1 MYWNCEALRPCRPEP
16 LTSALLFYRSKN
28 MLSRRN
34 ILATAAAGAAI
45 SVATARAASFGNP
58 DQPSEGAVNVT
69 NPKALT
75 DAGPQ
80 DPGLAG
86 NEPAFLN
93 PPATDVNG
101 MPQYWASF
109 NLAPKRIQNGG
120 WARQVT
126 QEDFKI
132 STTISGVNM
141 RLGPGGVR
149 ELHWHQQ
156 AEWAVMT
163 YGNCRV
169 TILDQTGRPQV
180 ADVKEG
186 DLWYFPAGL
195 PHSLQGLEPDGA
207 EFVLAFDN
215 GESSE
220 FNTLLVTDWVAHTPP
235 EVLAKNF
242 GVPEQAFKNIPVHN
256 RWIYQSNISA
266 PPRATVEAQI
276 AAAAGK
282 PTNSFVFRLA
292 EMEPTRETKSGSV
305 RIADSTNFVVSK
317 TIAAAL
323 VTIKP
328 GGLREMHWHP
338 NADEWLYIV
347 KGTGRATV
355 FNTGPAA
362 MTANFH
368 AGDVGYVKKALGHF
382 FENTGTTDL
391 AYMEVFRSDR
401 FEEVSLSDW
410 LAHSPI
416 DMVAETL
423 NLDPSVIARFP
434 RNRPDV
440 VPA

>member
-1 MYWNCEALRPCRPEP
+1 MSLITREMMMA
-16 LTSALLFYRSKN
+16 K
-28 MLSRRN
+28 LSRRAM
-34 ILATAAAGAAI
+34 LAAGGFAAITTAAHAAG
-45 SVATARAASFGNP
+45 VFGNP
-58 DQPSEGAVNVT
+58 DLPAEGAVNVT

-75 DAGPQ
+75 DPGPQ

-86 NEPAFLN
+86 FESSFLN

-101 MPQYWASF
+101 MPQFWASF

-120 WARQVT
+120 WAPQITRD
-126 QEDFKI
+126 DFHI
-132 STTISGVNM
+132 STPIAGVNM
-141 RLGPGGVR
+141 RLGPLGVR

-169 TILDQTGRPQV
+169 TILDQDGRPEV

-220 FNTLLVTDWVAHTPP
+220 FNTLLVTDWIAHTRP
-235 EVLAKNF
+235 EILAKNF
-242 GVPEQAFKNIPVHN
+242 GVPADAFKNIPLQN
-256 RWIYQSNISA
+256 KWIYQSNQPA
-266 PPRATVEAQI
+266 PPLETVDAQI

-282 PTNSFVFRLA
+282 PPNPFVFRLA
-292 EMEPTRETKSGSV
+292 DMQPNRETKSGTV
-305 RIADSTNFVVSK
+305 RVADSTNFIVSK
-317 TIAAAL
+317 TIAATL
-323 VTIKP
+323 VTVKP

-338 NADEWLYIV
+338 NADEWQYYL
-347 KGTGRATV
+347 KGTGRVTV

-362 MTANFH
+362 ITADFH
-368 AGDVGYVKKALGHF
+368 PGDIGYVKKALGHYV
-382 FENTGTTDL
+382 ENTGTTDL
-391 AYMEVFRSDR
+391 VYMEVFRADR
-401 FEEVSLSDW
+401 FQEVSLSDW

-423 NLDPSVIARFP
+423 NLDPSVIKQFP
-434 RNRPDV
+434 KNRPDV
-440 VPA
+440 VPT

>member
-1 MYWNCEALRPCRPEP
+1 M
-16 LTSALLFYRSKN
+16 SA
-28 MLSRRN
+28 LSRRA
-34 ILATAAAGAAI
+34 ILGSGVAGGLLTAAAGIADDG
-45 SVATARAASFGNP
+45 TFGNP
-58 DQPSEGAVNVT
+58 DQPAEGAGNVT

-75 DAGPQ
+75 DPGPQ
-80 DPGLAG
+80 DPNLAG

-101 MPQYWASF
+101 MPQFWASF

-120 WARQVT
+120 WARQIT
-126 QEDFKI
+126 QDDFKI

-169 TILDQTGRPQV
+169 TVLDQNGRPEV

-195 PHSLQGLEPDGA
+195 PHSLQGLDPDGC
-207 EFVLAFDN
+207 EFVIAFDN
-215 GESSE
+215 GASSE
-220 FNTLLVTDWVAHTPP
+220 FNTLLLTDWIAHTPP

-242 GVPEQAFKNIPVHN
+242 GVPAEAFRHIPVHN
-256 RWIYQSNISA
+256 RWIYQSNIPA
-266 PPRATVEAQI
+266 PPLPTVKAQM
-276 AAAAGK
+276 AADAGK
-282 PTNSFVFRLA
+282 PPHPFVFRLGD
-292 EMEPTRETKSGSV
+292 MPPNRETKSGTV
-305 RIADSTNFVVSK
+305 RIADSANFLVSK
-317 TIAAAL
+317 TIAATQ

-328 GGLREMHWHP
+328 GGVRAMHWHP

-368 AGDVGYVKKALGHF
+368 AGDIGYVKKGLGHYL
-382 FENTGTTDL
+382 ENTGNTDL
-391 AYMEVFRSDR
+391 VYMEVFRADR
-401 FEEVSLSDW
+401 FEQVLLSDW

-434 RNRPDV
+434 KNRPDV
-440 VPA
+440 LPT

>member
-1 MYWNCEALRPCRPEP
+1 MDTLFSCRK
-16 LTSALLFYRSKN
+16 LLAAS
-28 MLSRRN
+28 
-34 ILATAAAGAAI
+34 AAGAMI
-45 SVATARAASFGNP
+45 TASAADAASFGNP
-58 DQPSEGAVNVT
+58 DEPAEGAFNVT
-69 NPKALT
+69 NPKALI
-75 DAGPQ
+75 DPGPQ
-80 DPGLAG
+80 DPNLAG
-86 NEPAFLN
+86 NEPAFLD

-101 MPQYWASF
+101 MPQFWASF

-120 WARQVT
+120 WARQIT
-126 QEDFKI
+126 QDDFKI
-132 STTISGVNM
+132 STTIAGVNM

-169 TILDQTGRPQV
+169 TILDVDGRPAV

-220 FNTLLVTDWVAHTPP
+220 FNTLLLTDWIAHTPP

-242 GVPEQAFKNIPVHN
+242 GVPAEAFKNIPLHN
-256 RWIYQSNISA
+256 RWIYQSKLPA
-266 PPRATVEAQI
+266 PPLPEVEGQI
-276 AAAAGK
+276 AAVAGK
-282 PTNSFVFRLA
+282 PPHPFVFRLTA
-292 EMEPTRETKSGSV
+292 MQPNRETKSGTV
-305 RIADSTNFVVSK
+305 RIADSTNFLVSK
-317 TIAAAL
+317 TIAATR

-328 GGLREMHWHP
+328 GGLRDMHWHP
-338 NADEWLYIV
+338 NADEWLYVI
-347 KGTGRATV
+347 KGSGRMTV

-362 MTANFH
+362 VTADFH
-368 AGDVGYVKKALGHF
+368 AGDIGYVKKALGHYV
-382 FENTGTTDL
+382 ENTGNTDL
-391 AYMEVFRSDR
+391 LYMEVFRADR

-410 LAHSPI
+410 LAHSPV

-423 NLDPSVIARFP
+423 NLDPSVIAQFP
-434 RNRPDV
+434 KNRPDI

>member
-1 MYWNCEALRPCRPEP
+1 MS
-16 LTSALLFYRSKN
+16 T
-28 MLSRRN
+28 LSRRA
-34 ILATAAAGAAI
+34 ILGSGVAGGLLTAAAAADG
-45 SVATARAASFGNP
+45 TFGNP
-58 DQPSEGAVNVT
+58 DQPPEGAVNVT

-75 DAGPQ
+75 DPGPQ
-80 DPGLAG
+80 DPNLAD
-86 NEPAFLN
+86 NEPAFLD

-101 MPQYWASF
+101 MPQFWASF

-120 WARQVT
+120 WARQIT
-126 QEDFKI
+126 QADFNI

-169 TILDQTGRPQV
+169 TILDQNGRPEV

-195 PHSLQGLEPDGA
+195 PHSLQGLDPDGC
-207 EFVLAFDN
+207 EFVIAFDN
-215 GESSE
+215 GASSE
-220 FNTLLVTDWVAHTPP
+220 FNTLLVTDWMSHTPP

-242 GVPEQAFKNIPVHN
+242 GVPPEAFRNIPVHN
-256 RWIYQSNISA
+256 KWIYQSHI
-266 PPRATVEAQI
+266 PPPPLSTVKTQI
-276 AAAAGK
+276 AAVAGN
-282 PTNSFVFRLA
+282 PPNPFVFRLGD
-292 EMEPTRETKSGSV
+292 MPPTRQTKSGTV
-305 RIADSTNFVVSK
+305 RIADSTNFLVSK
-317 TIAAAL
+317 TIAASQ

-328 GGLREMHWHP
+328 GGVRAMHWHP
-338 NADEWLYIV
+338 NADEWLYIL
-347 KGTGRATV
+347 KGAGRATV

-368 AGDVGYVKKALGHF
+368 AGDIGYVKKGLGHYL
-382 FENTGTTDL
+382 ENTGNTDL
-391 AYMEVFRSDR
+391 VYMEVFRADR
-401 FEEVSLSDW
+401 FEEVLLFDW

-423 NLDPSVIARFP
+423 NIDQSVIAQFP

-440 VPA
+440 VPV

>member
-1 MYWNCEALRPCRPEP
+1 
-16 LTSALLFYRSKN
+16 
-28 MLSRRN
+28 MLSRRD

-45 SVATARAASFGNP
+45 SAAAARAATFGNP
-58 DQPSEGAVNVT
+58 DQPAEGAVNVT

-75 DAGPQ
+75 DPGPQ
-80 DPGLAG
+80 DPDLAN

-93 PPATDVNG
+93 PPPTDVNG

-126 QEDFKI
+126 QDDFKI

-169 TILDQTGRPQV
+169 TILDWTGRPQV

-242 GVPEQAFKNIPVHN
+242 GVPAEAFKNIPAHN
-256 RWIYQSNISA
+256 RWIYQSSISA
-266 PPRATVEAQI
+266 PPLATVEAQI

-282 PTNSFVFRLA
+282 PTNSFVFSLA
-292 EMEPTRETKSGSV
+292 DLPPTRETKSGSV
-305 RIADSTNFVVSK
+305 RIADSTNFLVSK
-317 TIAAAL
+317 TIAASR

-338 NADEWLYIV
+338 NADEWLYII
-347 KGTGRATV
+347 KGSGRATV

-362 MTANFH
+362 VTANFH
-368 AGDVGYVKKALGHF
+368 AGDIGYVKKALGHF
-382 FENTGTTDL
+382 LENTGNTDL
-391 AYMEVFRSDR
+391 VYMEVFRADR

-410 LAHSPI
+410 LARSPM

-423 NLDPSVIARFP
+423 NLDPSVIAQFP
-434 RNRPDV
+434 RNRPDI
-440 VPA
+440 VPS

>member
-1 MYWNCEALRPCRPEP
+1 MS
-16 LTSALLFYRSKN
+16 T
-28 MLSRRN
+28 LSRRA
-34 ILATAAAGAAI
+34 ILGSGVAGGLLTAAAAVGQDG
-45 SVATARAASFGNP
+45 TFGNP
-58 DQPSEGAVNVT
+58 DQPAEGSVNVT
-69 NPKALT
+69 NPKALA
-75 DAGPQ
+75 DPGPQ
-80 DPGLAG
+80 DPNLAG

-101 MPQYWASF
+101 MPQFWASF

-120 WARQVT
+120 WARQIT
-126 QEDFKI
+126 QDDFSI

-169 TILDQTGRPQV
+169 TVLDQKGRPYV

-195 PHSLQGLEPDGA
+195 PHSLQGLGPDGC
-207 EFVLAFDN
+207 EFVIAFDN
-215 GESSE
+215 GAASE
-220 FNTLLVTDWVAHTPP
+220 FNTLLVTDWIAHTPP

-242 GVPEQAFKNIPVHN
+242 GVPVEAFRHIPVHN
-256 RWIYQSNISA
+256 KWIYQSNSPA
-266 PPRATVEAQI
+266 PPLPTIEAQI
-276 AAAAGK
+276 AAPAGK
-282 PTNSFVFRLA
+282 PPNPFVFRLA
-292 EMEPTRETKSGSV
+292 DMPPSRETNSGTV
-305 RIADSTNFVVSK
+305 RIADSTNFLVSK
-317 TIAAAL
+317 TIAATQ

-328 GGLREMHWHP
+328 GGMRAMHWHP
-338 NADEWLYIV
+338 NADEWLYFL
-347 KGTGRATV
+347 KGTARVTV

-368 AGDVGYVKKALGHF
+368 AGDIGYVKKGLGHYL
-382 FENTGTTDL
+382 ENTGNTDFV
-391 AYMEVFRSDR
+391 YMEVFRADR
-401 FEEVSLSDW
+401 FEEVLLSDW

-423 NLDPSVIARFP
+423 NLAPSIIAQFP
-434 RNRPDV
+434 KNRPDI
-440 VPA
+440 VPT